1 MRPSR
6 LGTWS
11 FISLL
16 AAASACSTIRPPTAA
31 SSTPAADAAVAPAQ
45 PKAPRKKV
53 LLANTT
59 GTSPFSRVVQAGDF
73 VFVAGQLGFK
83 EGSRE
88 LVPGGVGPET
98 RAALEAITANLG
110 KAGLRLEDVVQ
121 CNVFLAD
128 IADFQAMNDVY
139 ATFFPREPPVRTT
152 VGVSGLWGGA
162 RVEIDC
168 TAITR

>member
-1 MRPSR
+1 M
-6 LGTWS
+6 
-11 FISLL
+11 
-16 AAASACSTIRPPTAA
+16 
-31 SSTPAADAAVAPAQ
+31 
-45 PKAPRKKV
+45 
-53 LLANTT
+53 
-59 GTSPFSRVVQAGDF
+59 
-73 VFVAGQLGFK
+73 
-83 EGSRE
+83 
-88 LVPGGVGPET
+88 
-98 RAALEAITANLG
+98 
-110 KAGLRLEDVVQ
+110 Q